1 MLTLGHLSASYLIS
15 QVPTFYGA
23 PLTSAEQ
30 ILVVGAG
37 YVLDLDLL
45 IAKFFVKREAYHHLL
60 PTHTPLF
67 VVIVA
72 AIAFLLLKGVFSSV
86 ALFLS
91 LVAMIVHLIL
101 DDIGYW
107 FCKLGLQ
114 KISDIPQIFW
124 LYPFDKR
131 RQHYVKNWQYVTN
144 ISNHGMIKSYLT
156 RAPANIISE
165 LLLFILA
172 LLVFLNNKGFIK
184 VLST

>member
-15 QVPTFYGA
+15 QIPTIYGV

-67 VVIVA
+67 I
-72 AIAFLLLKGVFSSV
+72 IILSIFSSILLKNVFSSA
-86 ALFLS
+86 ALLLS
-91 LVAMIVHLIL
+91 FVAMMFHLVL

-107 FCKLGLQ
+107 FCRLGLQ
-114 KISDIPQIFW
+114 KISKAPQIFW
-124 LYPFDKR
+124 LYPYDKR
-131 RQHYVKNWQYVTN
+131 RQHYVKSWQHDTD
-144 ISNHGMIKSYLT
+144 ISNRGMIKSYLT
-156 RAPANIISE
+156 NAPANVISE
-165 LLLFILA
+165 LLLFTLA
-172 LLVFLNNKGFIK
+172 ILVFLSSNRT
-184 VLST
+184 L

>member
-15 QVPTFYGA
+15 QIPTIYGT

-30 ILVVGAG
+30 IFIVGAG

-67 VVIVA
+67 VIILSILA
-72 AIAFLLLKGVFSSV
+72 SILLRNVFSSA
-86 ALFLS
+86 ALFLAFI
-91 LVAMIVHLIL
+91 AMMVHLVF

-114 KISDIPQIFW
+114 KVSEVPQIFW
-124 LYPFDKR
+124 FYPYDKR
-131 RQHYVKNWQYVTN
+131 RQHYVKNWQYETN
-144 ISNHGMIKSYLT
+144 ISNYGMIKSYLIN
-156 RAPANIISE
+156 APANVVSE
-165 LLLFILA
+165 LLLFTLA
-172 LLVFLNNKGFIK
+172 ILVFLSSNRT
-184 VLST
+184 L